1 MILVTGCAGFIGFHL
16 SFALCKAGF
25 SVIGID
31 NLNDYYSIE
40 LKQSRLKILEEN
52 FNLNFSFSNID
63 LRNVSE
69 VKSLLKSISP
79 DTPNSSSTNQ

>member
-52 FNLNFSFSNID
+52 FITGVSILRVNLG
-63 LRNVSE
+63 
-69 VKSLLKSISP
+69 
-79 DTPNSSSTNQ
+79 